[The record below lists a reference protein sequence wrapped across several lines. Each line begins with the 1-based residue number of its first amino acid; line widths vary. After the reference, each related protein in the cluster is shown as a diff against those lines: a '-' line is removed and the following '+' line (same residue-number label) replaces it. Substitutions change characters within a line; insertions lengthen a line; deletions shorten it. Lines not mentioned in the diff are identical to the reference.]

1 MLGESSTIELHPQ
14 LGYHEEKRASP
25 KISKVLDLS
34 AQLGLGPAQ
43 PCILEAGAQ
52 GATI

>member
-25 KISKVLDLS
+25 KDFQGPHLS
-34 AQLGLGPAQ
+34 ALLGLGPAQ
-43 PCILEAGAQ
+43 SCILEAGAQ

>member
-1 MLGESSTIELHPQ
+1 MLGECSTIELHPQ

-34 AQLGLGPAQ
+34 AKLGLGPAQ
-43 PCILEAGAQ
+43 SCILEAGAQ